1 MALISRARQQW
12 LCDAVAQMAEHLE
25 VKRAADSLDT
35 DDPNA
40 PMVPVINVV
49 PFDVNDVD
57 LELEDREGLP
67 DSEEDED

>member
-1 MALISRARQQW
+1 
-12 LCDAVAQMAEHLE
+12 MAEHLE

-35 DDPNA
+35 DDLDA

-57 LELEDREGLP
+57 LELEDREGLL